1 MEYQQQTAE
10 GYSAG
15 FWYPIQWAVVTPL
28 GTLYYRSQD
37 MGHKAQGEPFT
48 FNFSIYKAKRVAAI
62 PSHPTPIYPPS
73 SLIWTKVA

>member
-28 GTLYYRSQD
+28 GTLYYRNQD
-37 MGHKAQGEPFT
+37 TAVYAPAIWAIRLKVNLLPLTFQFT
-48 FNFSIYKAKRVAAI
+48 KQRE
-62 PSHPTPIYPPS
+62 
-73 SLIWTKVA
+73 